1 MSSAAR
7 GVPGAGRAGAEIL
20 FVIGTLEVGGTERHL
35 ATLAPALVKLGWSV
49 AVYSLAGSGALREE
63 MQGQGVEVLV
73 PPFRGPA
80 VRASMVGRVAQSVGI
95 GAHLFKVMRAR
106 RPAIVHFFLPA
117 AYLVGAPAAIAAGVP
132 VRIMSRRSLN
142 VYQRSYPL
150 VSNLE
155 RQLHRRMTAIFGN
168 SRSVVRE
175 LSELE
180 GVPARRLGLIY
191 NGIDIARF
199 TDAGSRAATRATLGL
214 GPQTLA
220 LVIVGNLIP
229 YKGHSDLL
237 AALGRADSHLPPDW
251 RLLIVGRDEGIAS
264 SLQAQTAELG
274 IERKVSFLDTRNDV
288 PEILNACDIGVL
300 CSHQEGFS
308 NAVLEGM
315 ASGLPMIV
323 TDVGGNAE
331 AVVGGECGIVV
342 PARDPAPLADAIVR
356 LANEPSLRASFGPA
370 GRRRIAEHFALDRS
384 IGAYDAFYR
393 ALQSGVAPEDIREVR
408 VTDWLRSPP
417 QPSS

>member
-1 MSSAAR
+1 MSSATR
-7 GVPGAGRAGAEIL
+7 DVPGAGSAGAEIL

-49 AVYSLAGSGALREE
+49 SVYSLAGHGVLRDE
-63 MQGQGVEVLV
+63 MQGEGVNVVV
-73 PPFRGPA
+73 PPTQLPRSS
-80 VRASMVGRVAQSVGI
+80 VLGRLAQSLRI
-95 GAHLFKVMRAR
+95 GTHLFRLMRAR

-117 AYLVGAPAAIAAGVP
+117 AYLIGAPSAIFAGVP

-150 VSNLE
+150 VPDLE
-155 RQLHRRMTAIFGN
+155 RRLHRKMTAILGN

-175 LSELE
+175 LSEME
-180 GVPARRLGLIY
+180 GVPANRLGLIY
-191 NGIDIARF
+191 NGIDVGRF
-199 TDAGSRAATRATLGL
+199 TDAGSPAATRESLGL
-214 GPQTLA
+214 GPNTLT

-229 YKGHSDLL
+229 YKGHGDLL
-237 AALGRADSHLPPDW
+237 AALGKAAPQLPRDW
-251 RLLIVGRDEGIAS
+251 RLLIVGRDEGIVS
-264 SLQAQTAELG
+264 SLQAQAAELG
-274 IERKVSFLDTRNDV
+274 IDRNVVFLDSRNDV

-331 AVVGGECGIVV
+331 AVLDGECGIVV
-342 PARDPAPLADAIVR
+342 PPHDPARLADAIVR
-356 LANEPSLRASFGPA
+356 LANDPSLRTGFGSA
-370 GRRRIAEHFALDRS
+370 GRRRVAEHFALDRS
-384 IGAYDAFYR
+384 IQSYDALYR
-393 ALQSGVAPEDIREVR
+393 ALLAGTAPENIPQVR
-408 VTDWLRSPP
+408 VTDWLRASPSP
-417 QPSS
+417 RD

>member
-1 MSSAAR
+1 
-7 GVPGAGRAGAEIL
+7 
-20 FVIGTLEVGGTERHL
+20 
-35 ATLAPALVKLGWSV
+35 
-49 AVYSLAGSGALREE
+49 
-63 MQGQGVEVLV
+63 MQGEGVEVLV
-73 PPFRGPA
+73 PPFGA
-80 VRASMVGRVAQSVGI
+80 ARASMVGRVAQSVGI

-106 RPAIVHFFLPA
+106 KPAIVHFFLPA
-117 AYLVGAPAAIAAGVP
+117 AYLVGAPAAISAGVP

-142 VYQRSYPL
+142 VYQRNYPL
-150 VSNLE
+150 VSSLE
-155 RQLHRRMTAIFGN
+155 RQLHRKMTAILGN

-191 NGIDIARF
+191 NGIDVGRF
-199 TDAGSRAATRATLGL
+199 TDAGSRSAMRAALGL
-214 GPQTLA
+214 APQTLT

-229 YKGHSDLL
+229 YKGHDDLL
-237 AALGRADSHLPPDW
+237 AALGQADPRLPSDW

-264 SLQAQTAELG
+264 SLQAQAAELG
-274 IERKVSFLDTRNDV
+274 ISQKVCFLDTRNDV

-331 AVVGGECGIVV
+331 AVLDGECGTVV
-342 PARDPAPLADAIVR
+342 PPHDPVRLADAIVR
-356 LANEPSLRASFGPA
+356 LANDPSLRASFGSA
-370 GRRRIAEHFALDRS
+370 GRRRMAEHFALERS
-384 IGAYDAFYR
+384 IGAYDTLYR

-408 VTDWLRSPP
+408 VTDWLEA
-417 QPSS
+417 PSATST